1 MPPENSQYDSME
13 REWTLHD
20 YINLF
25 LRRKTSILLTF
36 LIIFAASAIYTFI
49 RPPQYYSAATFIIE
63 SPNMGLG
70 SLLGNQTGRAL
81 AEPGR
86 PLEFYEALLE
96 SQVYQEQLF
105 QELRGDSL
113 IMASALT
120 GEDIRRL
127 QRTAIKLTTDK
138 TEMVKLG
145 VTAGSPQLAWRMA
158 TLATD
163 VFKSRCRQIE
173 MEETRNI
180 VDYVDKQKEISRG
193 KLEESERSLQEF
205 NETSS
210 FAVSDEEGGLLK
222 KLVELESAL
231 AEVQSERELAEA
243 NIAAYNQRLGDL
255 KAPNTPEL
263 NDIDTPRTKELRRQ
277 LDQLIEERAQ
287 LPATAQRSTRAIALD
302 QQIDEVRNQLY
313 QAILAT
319 APAKDTGAYLNQN
332 LWEEI
337 RQNRI
342 KEELQLYM
350 LRNRERFF
358 QRQVAT
364 YRRENPKLVER
375 AIEMTRLQRS
385 KKVYEDMFAILLE
398 KGEEARIKSATGTG
412 GIRIIDNPV
421 IPQKPVPAHVPRN
434 LALGLMLGMG
444 LGFGLA
450 MLRDYLDNTIRSQ
463 EELTRQTGLAVMGA
477 VAEMRSK
484 ENPVKKALARD
495 GTAEP
500 SLAAG
505 YHASSNGY
513 TGHLISQMKP
523 REPVVDAY
531 RTLRTNLQFAS
542 VDQPIS
548 ALLVTSAL
556 PGEGKTLSSA
566 NIAISFAE
574 LGQRVLL
581 IDGDMRKP
589 KQHTLFGL
597 KSTPGLADCM
607 ARGLSAGQVIYQT
620 SVPNLRLVPCGT
632 IPPNPAEMIASTRMG
647 DFIAQCRMMFDL
659 VIIDAPPVRLVT
671 DPLLFAAKATHVL
684 LVVKANSTQMR
695 DVQEATALMRR
706 AQTPLL
712 GVLFNYV
719 KTTRGYGDYHRYNY
733 YYESYGASKK

>member
-127 QRTAIKLTTDK
+127 QKKAIRLTTDK

-243 NIAAYNQRLGDL
+243 LDAA
-255 KAPNTPEL
+255 E
-263 NDIDTPRTKELRRQ
+263 
-277 LDQLIEERAQ
+277 
-287 LPATAQRSTRAIALD
+287 
-302 QQIDEVRNQLY
+302 
-313 QAILAT
+313 
-319 APAKDTGAYLNQN
+319 
-332 LWEEI
+332 
-337 RQNRI
+337 
-342 KEELQLYM
+342 
-350 LRNRERFF
+350 
-358 QRQVAT
+358 
-364 YRRENPKLVER
+364 
-375 AIEMTRLQRS
+375 
-385 KKVYEDMFAILLE
+385 
-398 KGEEARIKSATGTG
+398 
-412 GIRIIDNPV
+412 
-421 IPQKPVPAHVPRN
+421 
-434 LALGLMLGMG
+434 
-444 LGFGLA
+444 
-450 MLRDYLDNTIRSQ
+450 
-463 EELTRQTGLAVMGA
+463 
-477 VAEMRSK
+477 
-484 ENPVKKALARD
+484 
-495 GTAEP
+495 
-500 SLAAG
+500 
-505 YHASSNGY
+505 
-513 TGHLISQMKP
+513 
-523 REPVVDAY
+523 
-531 RTLRTNLQFAS
+531 
-542 VDQPIS
+542 
-548 ALLVTSAL
+548 
-556 PGEGKTLSSA
+556 
-566 NIAISFAE
+566 
-574 LGQRVLL
+574 
-581 IDGDMRKP
+581 
-589 KQHTLFGL
+589 
-597 KSTPGLADCM
+597 
-607 ARGLSAGQVIYQT
+607 
-620 SVPNLRLVPCGT
+620 
-632 IPPNPAEMIASTRMG
+632 
-647 DFIAQCRMMFDL
+647 
-659 VIIDAPPVRLVT
+659 
-671 DPLLFAAKATHVL
+671 
-684 LVVKANSTQMR
+684 
-695 DVQEATALMRR
+695 
-706 AQTPLL
+706 
-712 GVLFNYV
+712 
-719 KTTRGYGDYHRYNY
+719 
-733 YYESYGASKK
+733 